1 MFVVYAATL
10 APDVTF
16 WDAGEFIAAAQA
28 LGIPHPPGTPLYIVA
43 LNAWAR
49 LLGFMPF
56 ALATNLLSAACGAIA
71 VGLTARWLLRGAA
84 TRWVAVAAV
93 TAGAMSS
100 VWQNATET
108 EVYAASLALALATIV
123 VADLCGRSSD
133 ATERRRCVVLA
144 SYLMALAVPV
154 HVSALVAAP
163 VAVLLVVDRT
173 DGARDWTAGL
183 ILTGVAIVA
192 MAASRLSPV
201 MALVGLAFLVA
212 GSWRAREWRT
222 AGMTVFVAA
231 VAITAIA
238 FLLVRARHDPAINQ
252 GNPTTWSQVAYVI
265 GRRQY
270 DLPGLWPRRAPFWIQ
285 IANWFEYADWQFAL
299 SLAPSV
305 IPNVGR
311 VLMTAVFAALAI
323 VGARWLRAFD
333 PRTWRATTLLFVCGS
348 IGVIAY
354 LNLKAGASF
363 AWNFVPEDAAHE
375 ARERDYFFV
384 LGFWTW
390 GIWAGLG
397 AIHVADRLKMPR
409 LVGVLA
415 AMLPIGLNW
424 SAVDRRREPEAIMPR
439 LVASSLLDSL
449 PPRAVLFVAGDND
462 SYPLWYSQ
470 RVHGERRDVTVVT
483 MPLLAAPWYLE
494 ELKRRDGLSTTSA
507 PFSLIGRSAG
517 IAASARR
524 IGRPV
529 AVALTVPDTERVRLG
544 GAWVVTGVVAIEEP
558 TLNSARGAVRLD
570 SARIAASAAR
580 IDSALRGRVPRPA
593 PDPIHDYFLRVLS
606 CPRLSIAATRSNAQ
620 LASLDSTCN
629 LR

>member
-1 MFVVYAATL
+1 MFAVYLATL

-16 WDAGEFIAAAQA
+16 WDAGEFIAAAHA

-43 LNAWAR
+43 LKAWASV
-49 LLGFMPF
+49 LAFVPF
-56 ALATNLLSAACGAIA
+56 ALATNLFSAVCGAMA
-71 VGLTARWLLRGAA
+71 AGLTARWLLRGA
-84 TRWVAVAAV
+84 TTNWVAVAAL
-93 TAGAMSS
+93 TAGAMTS

-123 VADLCGRSSD
+123 VADQCGRSSD
-133 ATERRRCVVLA
+133 ATERRRWIVLA
-144 SYLMALAVPV
+144 SYLMALAVPI

-163 VAVLLVVDRT
+163 VAVLLVVDRV
-173 DGARDWTAGL
+173 DGTRDWAAGL
-183 ILTGVAIVA
+183 ILFGVATVA
-192 MAASRLSPV
+192 MAASRLSPA
-201 MALVGLAFLVA
+201 MALIGLALLVA
-212 GSWRAREWRT
+212 GAWRAGDWRI
-222 AGMTVFVAA
+222 AGITVFVAA
-231 VAITAIA
+231 VALTAIA

-305 IPNVGR
+305 IPSVGR
-311 VLMTAVFAALAI
+311 VIVTALFAGLGI
-323 VGARWLRAFD
+323 VGAQWLRAFD

-354 LNLKAGASF
+354 LNLKAGTSF

-375 ARERDYFFV
+375 ARERDYVFV

-397 AIHVADRLKMPR
+397 ALHIAERLKWPR
-409 LVGVLA
+409 VIGVLVA
-415 AMLPIGLNW
+415 LLPIGLNW
-424 SAVDRRREPEAIMPR
+424 SAVERRSEPEATMPR
-439 LVASSLLDSL
+439 LVASSLLDGL
-449 PPRAVLFVAGDND
+449 PPRTVLFVAGDND
-462 SYPLWYSQ
+462 SYPLWYAQ

-483 MPLLAAPWYLE
+483 MPLLAATWYLE
-494 ELKRRDGLSTTSA
+494 ELMRRDGLSITS
-507 PFSLIGRSAG
+507 SQYSIVGRSAD

-524 IGRPV
+524 LGRPV
-529 AVALTVPDTERVRLG
+529 AVALTVPATERERLG
-544 GAWVVTGVVAIEEP
+544 GPWVVTGVAAIEDP
-558 TLNSARGAVRLD
+558 TPDAPRTGVRLD
-570 SARIAASAAR
+570 SARIASAATR
-580 IDSALRGRVPRPA
+580 IESTLRGRVPRSA

-606 CPRLSIAATRSNAQ
+606 CPRLSIAPTRSNAQ